1 MYSMTPKVFGELVE
15 VVLLT
20 GFRDTVQEIQRN
32 KSIVIPGSD
41 EIKRIEQHENFLWT
55 LVRERKIMKAEMAT
69 HKNWQ
74 REIDEY
80 REVARLYAEL
90 DWIVLYHANLVVHD
104 FWSQSESDSWKT
116 LEQKKKEWK
125 GNLDRLLNEY
135 PRSGLLLR
143 LQSSY
148 ENLSGK
154 K

>member
-1 MYSMTPKVFGELVE
+1 
-15 VVLLT
+15 
-20 GFRDTVQEIQRN
+20 
-32 KSIVIPGSD
+32 
-41 EIKRIEQHENFLWT
+41 
-55 LVRERKIMKAEMAT
+55 MKAEMAT